1 MSSLIYPKYLQAREQ
16 QAENPE
22 WVQEL
27 TTSTRSLAYW
37 MTLYKWISDQITSVL
52 DSQRQVQKSV
62 WLERFHHDTD
72 HMRLATMEWQRSSI
86 FYYAQRVFS
95 LPEDYVFQP
104 KDFSRNIWGYI
115 DALVFQPE
123 FISDD
128 ILIDLGLMKKEDKI
142 PPLTR
147 KSEQEKMEIRQENIE
162 KKIATLPELKSILAS
177 AKPLQIG
184 QWSRYTGR
192 ILSLENGKYLVFQE
206 QKQWTN
212 DRKKP
217 NILYVPKVYDD
228 IYSLLRSQ
236 EYGKT
241 EIVQWLENWA
251 TLFSDLEVLHTFW
264 KLFSSEEKKAR
275 IAEIQQKMMYS
286 KNHLIVSARNRLMD
300 VEYNHDEKDA
310 NRVLWARN
318 DIQNLIFS
326 QEWKKWSIGYQWA
339 MIAHQIT
346 NEERKF
352 EFLKSGFISKLTEMD
367 ASKLEKYLSQDG
379 YQLGFEFQKKIT
391 QAFAVLRGYVAS
403 YTSNSFIWE
412 PFLSFIQA
420 LENELSLRKNTHKDS
435 IRSLLKVTLAI
446 KQYAYQI
453 GIYQIEHHLKKNR
466 SNDSII
472 ADIDSLVSLLD
483 EKTFLPF
490 IELKTSGQERF
501 ANMRANLLSLRSHI
515 QWWKTMEA
523 LMQIKEAILAKGF

>member
-1 MSSLIYPKYLQAREQ
+1 MSPHILQKYLQTLEQ
-16 QAENPE
+16 PAGNPE
-22 WVQEL
+22 WAQEL
-27 TTSTRSLAYW
+27 TTTTRSLAYW
-37 MTLYKWISDQITSVL
+37 MTLYKWISEQIASTL
-52 DSQRQVQKSV
+52 ESQRKVQKSI
-62 WLERFHHDTD
+62 WLERFRHDTD
-72 HMRLATMEWQRSSI
+72 HMRLATMKQEWPSI
-86 FYYAQRVFS
+86 FYYAQRIFS
-95 LPEDYVFQP
+95 LPEDYVFRP
-104 KDFSRNIWGYI
+104 EDFSRNIWGYM

-123 FISDD
+123 FIPDD

-162 KKIATLPELKSILAS
+162 KKIAILPELKSILAS

-184 QWSRYTGR
+184 QWSRHTGR
-192 ILSLENGKYLVFQE
+192 ILSLANGKYLVFQE
-206 QKQWTN
+206 QKHWTN

-217 NILYVPKVYDD
+217 NILYIPKIYNDM
-228 IYSLLRSQ
+228 YSLLRSQ

-251 TLFSDLEVLHTFW
+251 TLFSDLEVLHTSW
-264 KLFSSEEKKAR
+264 RIVSEQEKKTV
-275 IAEIQQKMMYS
+275 IAEIQQKMIHS
-286 KNHLIVSARNRLMD
+286 KIPQIVSARNRLMD
-300 VEYNHDEKDA
+300 IEYNHDEKDT

-339 MIAHQIT
+339 MIAHQII

-352 EFLKSGFISKLTEMD
+352 EFLKSEFISKLIEMD
-367 ASKLEKYLSQDG
+367 AHELKKYLAQDG
-379 YQLGFEFQKKIT
+379 WKLGYDFQKKIT

-403 YTSNSFIWE
+403 YPSHSFIWE

-420 LENELSLRKNTHKDS
+420 LESELLLRKNTHKDS
-435 IRSLLKVTLAI
+435 LRSLLKVTLAI

-453 GIYQIEHHLKKNR
+453 GIYQIKHGLKKNTP
-466 SNDSII
+466 NDLII
-472 ADIDSLVSLLD
+472 ADIDSLVLLLD

-490 IELKTSGQERF
+490 IELKSSGQERF

-515 QWWKTMEA
+515 QWWKTIEA
-523 LMQIKEAILAKGF
+523 LMQIEGILARGF

>member
-1 MSSLIYPKYLQAREQ
+1 MSSYILQKYLQAREQ

-27 TTSTRSLAYW
+27 TTSTRSLTYW

-52 DSQRQVQKSV
+52 DSQRQAQKLV
-62 WLERFHHDTD
+62 GLQRFRHDAD
-72 HMRLATMEWQRSSI
+72 HMRLATMEEQWPSI

-95 LPEDYVFQP
+95 LPEDYVFRP
-104 KDFSRNIWGYI
+104 EDFSRNIWGYM

-123 FISDD
+123 FIPDD
-128 ILIDLGLMKKEDKI
+128 ILINLGLMNTEDKI
-142 PPLTR
+142 PSLTR
-147 KSEQEKMEIRQENIE
+147 KSEQEKMRIRQENIE
-162 KKIATLPELKSILAS
+162 KKITCIPQLKRILAS
-177 AKPLQIG
+177 AKPLQIH

-206 QKQWTN
+206 QKQWTHE
-212 DRKKP
+212 RKKP
-217 NILYVPKVYDD
+217 NILYIPKVYDD

-251 TLFSDLEVLHTFW
+251 TLFSDLEVLHTSW
-264 KLFSSEEKKAR
+264 RIVSEQEKKTV
-275 IAEIQQKMMYS
+275 IAEIQQKMIHS
-286 KNHLIVSARNRLMD
+286 KIPQIVSARNRLLD
-300 VEYNHDEKDA
+300 IEYNHDEKDA

-352 EFLKSGFISKLTEMD
+352 EFLKSGFISKLNEMD
-367 ASKLEKYLSQDG
+367 VHELEKYLTWDG
-379 YQLGFEFQKKIT
+379 WKLGYDFQKKIT
-391 QAFAVLRGYVAS
+391 QAFVVLRWYVAS
-403 YTSNSFIWE
+403 YASQGFIWE

-420 LENELSLRKNTHKDS
+420 LDNELSTRKNTHKDS
-435 IRSLLKVTLAI
+435 LKSLLKVTLAI

-453 GIYQIEHHLKKNR
+453 GIYQIKHSLKKEGF
-466 SNDSII
+466 NDTII
-472 ADIDSLVSLLD
+472 NHIDRIVTLLD

-490 IELKTSGQERF
+490 VELKPSGQERF
-501 ANMRANLLSLRSHI
+501 ANMKANLLSLRSHI
-515 QWWKTMEA
+515 QWWKTIEA
-523 LMQIKEAILAKGF
+523 LMQIEGILVRGF